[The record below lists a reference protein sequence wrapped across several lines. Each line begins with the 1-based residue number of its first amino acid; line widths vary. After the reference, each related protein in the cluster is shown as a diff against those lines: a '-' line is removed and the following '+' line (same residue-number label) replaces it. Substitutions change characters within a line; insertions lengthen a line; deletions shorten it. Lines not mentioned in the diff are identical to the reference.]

1 VSKYENRFMEILS
14 YVPHL
19 NMEKL
24 KVNKFVFG
32 LKFNICVKVRI
43 LMPQKLHDAVK

>member
-1 VSKYENRFMEILS
+1 MEILS

-24 KVNKFVFG
+24 KVNNFVFG
-32 LKFNICVKVRI
+32 LNFNIHAKVRI
-43 LMPQKLHDAVK
+43 LIPQTLHDVVQKAS